1 MALQSL
7 EHYSEILRQELEGFT
22 LPEHPEKLYESIRYI
37 VNLGGKRLRPLMV
50 LMGSDIG
57 GEVNSDARKAA
68 LTVELFHN
76 FSLMHDDIMDNAD
89 LRRGKEAVH
98 VKWNV
103 PTAILGGDALLVK
116 TYSILAQLTG
126 PNKDVI
132 LSLYNRTALEVCEGQ
147 QMDINF
153 EERNDVSVEEYT
165 EMIRL
170 KTAVVMG
177 AAFQLGVLAANG
189 GQSLQKALYSY
200 GENLGIAFQLKD
212 DYLDCFG
219 EKGFGKKVGG
229 DIIENKKT
237 YLQLTALSLG
247 SDAQVSA
254 LKQQWNNSN
263 DEEKVWQVSRIFSE
277 TGAQEA
283 TEKAMNLYYQKA
295 LDAIDTPVISEDD
308 RVGLAA
314 FAKMVW
320 ERVK

>member
-7 EHYSEILRQELEGFT
+7 EHYSEILKQELDDFI
-22 LPEHPEKLYESIRYI
+22 LPEHPEKLYESIHYI

-57 GEVNSDARKAA
+57 GGVNEDAKKAA

-89 LRRGKEAVH
+89 LRRGQKSVH

-126 PNKDVI
+126 PNKDSI

-153 EERNDVSVEEYT
+153 EERNDVGVEEYT

-189 GQSLQKALYSY
+189 PQDLQEALYAY

-247 SDAQVSA
+247 SQDQVSE
-254 LKQQWNNSN
+254 LREQWNNDN
-263 DEEKVWQVSRIFSE
+263 EESKVIQVSRIFSE
-277 TGAQEA
+277 TGAKTA
-283 TEKAMNLYYQKA
+283 TENAMNQYYKKA
-295 LDAIDTPVISEDD
+295 LAAIDTPCISEND
-308 RVGLAA
+308 RKGLAA